1 VYPEHERK
9 LPRLTQADLRRT
21 TDELGR
27 AYFHMQDGRAVCGR
41 LRKAKNRQIPDEA
54 CLAPPTAR
62 GPCRVH
68 GGRSPGGKVTSGGRY
83 SRALRRWRRPFE
95 RALADKEQLDSRREL
110 AMTDVLIERL
120 TARAE
125 RGDSPTWRA
134 ELGESYDA
142 LDEAVRGMKHADI
155 GKCLKELGEKIRA
168 GATGDAARGDLLE
181 QLERRSRMATRLVD
195 LEQRGDQ
202 RLTMREVSATFAAF
216 VEVLART
223 VDPVVMQRLLP
234 QLRAVLPM
242 PVAAPQLIEA
252 GDEEG

>member
-1 VYPEHERK
+1 VFPEHDRK
-9 LPRLTQADLRRT
+9 LPRLTQADLKRT

-27 AYFHMQDGRAVCGR
+27 AYFHMPDGRAVCGR
-41 LRKAKNRQIPDEA
+41 LRKVKNRQIPDEA

-68 GGRSPGGKVTSGGRY
+68 GGLSPGGKITSGGRY
-83 SRALRRWRRPFE
+83 ARVLRRWKRPFE
-95 RALADKEQLDSRREL
+95 RALADKEQLDTRREIAL
-110 AMTDVLIERL
+110 VDTLIERL

-134 ELGESYDA
+134 ELSESYDA

-155 GKCLKELGEKIRA
+155 GRCLKELGEKIRA
-168 GATGDAARGDLLE
+168 GATGDAARRDLLE

-195 LEQRGDQ
+195 LEVRSDQ
-202 RLTMREVSATFAAF
+202 RVTARELTATFGAF
-216 VEVLART
+216 VDVLART
-223 VDPVVMQRLLP
+223 LDPVVMQRLLP

-242 PVAAPQLIEA
+242 PVEAPREIEA
-252 GDEEG
+252 GDGPD

>member
-1 VYPEHERK
+1 VVYPEHERK
-9 LPRLTQADLRRT
+9 LPRLAQAELTRT

-27 AYFHMQDGRAVCGR
+27 AYYHMANGRAVCGR

-68 GGRSPGGKVTSGGRY
+68 GGASPGGKMTSGGRY
-83 SRALRRWRRPFE
+83 ARVLRRWKRPFE
-95 RALADKEQLDSRREL
+95 RALADKEQLDTRREI

-134 ELGESYDA
+134 ELSEAFDA
-142 LDEAVRGMKHADI
+142 LDEAVRGMKHSDVAQ
-155 GKCLKELGEKIRA
+155 CLKDLGAMIRA
-168 GATGDAARGDLLE
+168 GASGDAARRDLLE

-202 RLTMREVSATFAAF
+202 RLTLREVSSTFAAF

-223 VDPVVMQRLLP
+223 LDPVVMQRLLP

-242 PVAAPQLIEA
+242 QVEAPRLEE
-252 GDEEG
+252 GDEQE